1 MQTLFLLLLSLIS
14 SSAFAEQLPNDTG
27 LAPPAGDLSVSYLG
41 AIFGVVDGVLHGA
54 GSQLLGTMFGV
65 FNSIIL
71 TMSMVILSYV
81 FIISTI
87 NTAHEGEMLGK
98 KWSSIWIPMRISI
111 GIGLLLPKATGY
123 SFIQVLLLWIVVQGV
138 GAADKVWSATLDY
151 LKRGGLII
159 TSNSQTF
166 SPTNP
171 NSLMF
176 SLNSSLIPDVIGKVF
191 KSQICMFALQNTLNK
206 QYQNT
211 NIQVPDFAN
220 NLNVVPKDASAG
232 TPPPTNFYA
241 NNNSGGKVYFPS
253 YMSNYPNFNSYAGVC
268 GSVSWP
274 FIEKDKNNKDL
285 ISNVANLSAY
295 DSASVAVQQI
305 ILDLQPMARNIA
317 KNITD
322 PTQPITN
329 LLTPSQLLY
338 TFADYMNII
347 SPAIRQNSID
357 VNDKTYKFIEEAKSI
372 GWILAGSYYFN
383 LVKLNTKARGQII
396 LVTPELRPTVSNS
409 FDNNK
414 LSQIQSG
421 LGDKV
426 NSAFANNSSI
436 NNYINQETAAVV
448 GSQKSSLFPS
458 IASDNSTKD
467 VGTLGSLNLLGIV
480 NSTMKDLQSELYNIE
495 QTTKDPILQ
504 VAQIGGALIYWVE
517 STWITITVIFVA
529 LSTAAGVAAALPFG
543 WGTIGVAAAVI
554 LNFVSSWIMPILGA
568 VMVPTFVTGSIMQYY
583 LPMIPFMLFLFGA
596 LGWFAAVMEAV
607 LAAPLVALGFTHPEG
622 HDFLGKAEQSVM
634 LIASVFLRPML
645 MIFGFIGGIILSYV
659 GIWLLNQGFG
669 LAWSFTNGSED
680 IQLSSAKDIMGIA
693 YMVATFSIY
702 MSIVLAIA
710 NRSFA
715 LIHEL
720 PDTILRWIGGPQ
732 EQKGAAHA
740 LEEVK
745 GRFKEDMGT
754 AGSYG
759 KGLTE
764 GGVSAGQ
771 AAGKGAGQ
779 IRKALK
785 QDEADKKERAIKGAT
800 PSAGGG

>member
-27 LAPPAGDLSVSYLG
+27 LAPPAGDLSVSYLSS
-41 AIFGVVDGVLHGA
+41 IFGVVDGVLHGA

-123 SFIQVLLLWIVVQGV
+123 SFIQVLLLWIVIQGV
-138 GAADKVWSATLDY
+138 GAADKVWSSTLDY

-166 SPTNP
+166 SPTNH

-176 SLNSSLIPDVIGKVF
+176 SLNSPLIPDVIGKVF
-191 KSQICMFALQNTLNK
+191 KSQICMFALQNALNK

-211 NIQVPDFAN
+211 NIQVPDFAS
-220 NLNVVPKDASAG
+220 NLNVVPRDASAG

-253 YMSNYPNFNSYAGVC
+253 YIPNNPNFNSYVGAC

-274 FIEKDKNNKDL
+274 FIQKDKDNRDL
-285 ISNVANLSAY
+285 ISNAANLNAY

-305 ILDLQPMARNIA
+305 ILDLQPMARNVA

-322 PTQPITN
+322 PTQSITN
-329 LLTPSQLLY
+329 LLIPSQLLY

-347 SPAIRQNSID
+347 SPAIRQNSIKAD
-357 VNDKTYKFIEEAKSI
+357 DATYKFIEEAKSI
-372 GWILAGSYYFN
+372 GWILAGSYYLN
-383 LVKLNTKARGQII
+383 LVNLNTKARGQIV
-396 LVTPELRPTVSNS
+396 LVTPDLKPTVSNS

-414 LSQIQSG
+414 LSQAQSG
-421 LGDKV
+421 LSDKV
-426 NSAFANNSSI
+426 NTALADNSSI
-436 NNYINQETAAVV
+436 NNYITQETAAVS
-448 GSQKSSLFPS
+448 GSQKSALFPS
-458 IASDNSTKD
+458 VSSDDATKD
-467 VGTLGSLNLLGIV
+467 VGNLGSLKLLGIV
-480 NSTMKDLQSELYNIE
+480 NSEMQNLQSDLYNIE

-504 VAQIGGALIYWVE
+504 AAQIGGALIYWVE
-517 STWITITVIFVA
+517 STWIAITAVFVA
-529 LSTAAGVAAALPFG
+529 TGAAAATLSALPLG
-543 WGTIGVAAAVI
+543 WGTIGVAAMAL
-554 LNFVSSWIMPILGA
+554 LNFVSSWFMPILGA
-568 VMVPTFVTGSIMQYY
+568 VMVPTFITGSIMQYY

-596 LGWFAAVMEAV
+596 LGWFAAVIEAV

-669 LAWSFTNGSED
+669 MAWSYANGARD
-680 IQLSSAKDIMGIA
+680 MLGLA

-702 MSIVLAIA
+702 MGIVLAIA

-754 AGSYG
+754 AGGVG
-759 KGLTE
+759 KGVTE
-764 GGVSAGQ
+764 GSVSSSQ
-771 AAGKGAGQ
+771 AATKGVGQ
-779 IRKALK
+779 V
-785 QDEADKKERAIKGAT
+785 KKSMNENKT
-800 PSAGGG
+800 ETKVS